1 MGGKPSIREA
11 TSVDI
16 QGEGTI
22 DEQERRQP
30 EASVEKHT
38 IPTQE
43 NREAEEK
50 AITETLERLARNYS
64 PEDQTKLDKLREER
78 KTRLEAFQQ
87 DSVTEAK
94 KIFGGMGRSFEWSNE
109 YGEFGEREGIKDKET
124 LINKIDKTLINQKE
138 KDDDNR
144 KLGTKIALGASAGA
158 SLAAFG
164 GSVASVGL
172 PTAAAFAGLGLVG
185 IGAPL
190 TLGVWGGMKLWH
202 GFKERRARNKRDAF
216 VSKLS

>member
-1 MGGKPSIREA
+1 MEGKPSIREA

-22 DEQERRQP
+22 VEHELRQP
-30 EASVEKHT
+30 EASVEKHI

-43 NREAEEK
+43 NRESGREK

-64 PEDQTKLDKLREER
+64 PEDRTKLDKLREER

-109 YGEFGEREGIKDKET
+109 YGEFGEREGIKDKGN
-124 LINKIDKTLINQKE
+124 LINKIDKTLINQKKRMTITE
-138 KDDDNR
+138 NWER
-144 KLGTKIALGASAGA
+144 K
-158 SLAAFG
+158 SL
-164 GSVASVGL
+164 
-172 PTAAAFAGLGLVG
+172 
-185 IGAPL
+185 
-190 TLGVWGGMKLWH
+190 
-202 GFKERRARNKRDAF
+202 
-216 VSKLS
+216 